1 MDGSTYTTTPAK
13 SIADHFYFYLE
24 RLWIILICLIGGIVL
39 GLHQSHTSPTAYK
52 ANAVIQAESQ
62 LAPVAD
68 VEISESASLASK
80 ADLIAALKTKLM
92 LESLYHSVTANPELA
107 TLLPDHDTVSK
118 QEYDAARHTLA
129 RQLRLNTSVLQQ
141 RGTSILEITTT
152 LPDADIAKA
161 VVSGIL
167 EELGRNNSAAQAG
180 ASNANIALL
189 NEQIQELRDR
199 MSESEQSL
207 ATYNHALQIQDD
219 IRASESRLLGL
230 RKEYLEKWPPLVQEK
245 KHLALLHEAFDNE
258 LDRIIRS
265 VSSELAY
272 WQSLTNTT
280 DTLSGEELTNFRLS
294 TMEAR
299 HNMISRDFHSDS
311 ALYDS
316 LVAKAKMGDV
326 QLDFLKDEFSIIQ
339 PAATDY
345 QPIKLSRFDALLRF
359 GLGGL
364 VLGILM
370 ANLLGSFD
378 KSLHRI
384 DDVESLTGLP
394 VCTVVP
400 YTNGKGNSKGNSKEG
415 QRLKALQAET
425 YRTLQANLAISH
437 PDARTI
443 LITSSVPGEGKS
455 TVSTNLTEAFAE
467 ANPSEKV
474 LLIDMDLKR
483 PKVSSYLGLDKGHP
497 GVYEYFQG
505 SHTLKEV
512 IQQTAAGF
520 FVITA
525 GNIPPQSVFPEEKLI
540 VGLLA
545 EVGRYFHRTVID
557 SPPILAVS
565 DAMVTAHHTDVVCLV
580 YKMWKTPKAALKRTM
595 KQFSNHGIRVAGT
608 VANAMPVKTMLGQGD
623 YYYSYYNSGY
633 SAYTEDGFE
642 DPEDSE
648 KSKSEPIPS
657 PNKVVAQLKAG
668 KHPDAPSASFST
680 SR

>member
-68 VEISESASLASK
+68 VEIPESASLASK
-80 ADLIAALKTKLM
+80 ADLVAALKTKLM

-118 QEYDAARHTLA
+118 QEYEAARHTLA

-207 ATYNHALQIQDD
+207 ATYNHALQIRDD
-219 IRASESRLLGL
+219 IRASEARLLGL

-245 KHLALLHEAFDNE
+245 KHLALLHEAFNNE
-258 LDRIIRS
+258 VDRIIKS

-299 HNMISRDFHSDS
+299 HNMINRDFLSDS

-316 LVAKAKMGDV
+316 LIAKAKMGDV
-326 QLDFLKDEFSIIQ
+326 QLDFLKEEFSIIQ
-339 PAATDY
+339 PAATHY
-345 QPIKLSRFDALLRF
+345 QPIKLSWFDALLRF

-400 YTNGKGNSKGNSKEG
+400 YTNGKGNSKGNSKED
-415 QRLKALQAET
+415 QRLKALQVET

-455 TVSTNLTEAFAE
+455 TVSTNLIKAFAE
-467 ANPSEKV
+467 ANPSEKF

-497 GVYEYFQG
+497 GVYEYLQG

-525 GNIPPQSVFPEEKLI
+525 GNIPPQTVFPEEKLI
-540 VGLLA
+540 VELLA
-545 EVGRYFHRTVID
+545 EVRRYFHRTVID

-608 VANAMPVKTMLGQGD
+608 VANSMPVKTMLGQGD

>member
-1 MDGSTYTTTPAK
+1 MDGSTSATIPAK
-13 SIADHFYFYLE
+13 SIADHLYFYLE
-24 RLWIILICLIGGIVL
+24 RLWIILICVIGGIVV
-39 GLHQSHTSPTAYK
+39 GLHQSHTSPTKYE

-62 LAPVAD
+62 LAPVAE
-68 VEISESASLASK
+68 VEISESASLASRD
-80 ADLIAALKTKLM
+80 DLVAALKTKLM
-92 LESLYHSVTANPELA
+92 LESLYYSVTANPELA
-107 TLLPDHDTVSK
+107 ALLPDRDTVSK
-118 QEYDAARHTLA
+118 QEFEAARHTLA
-129 RQLRLNTSVLQQ
+129 RQLRSSTEVAQQ
-141 RGTSILEITTT
+141 RGTSIVEITTT
-152 LPDADIAKA
+152 LSDADVAKA

-189 NEQIQELRDR
+189 NGLIQEIRDR

-207 ATYNHALQIQDD
+207 ATYNHALKIRDD
-219 IRASESRLLGL
+219 IRASESRLLEL
-230 RKEYLEKWPPLVQEK
+230 RKEYLEKWPLLAQEK

-272 WQSLTNTT
+272 WQSLTDTTNTLT
-280 DTLSGEELTNFRLS
+280 GEELTIFRLS
-294 TMEAR
+294 TMEVR
-299 HNMISRDFHSDS
+299 HNMISRDLLSDS
-311 ALYDS
+311 ALFDS
-316 LVAKAKMGDV
+316 LIEKAKMGYV

-345 QPIKLSRFDALLRF
+345 QPIKLSRFDALLIF

-364 VLGILM
+364 VLGILL

-400 YTNGKGNSKGNSKEG
+400 CADSKGRSKEDR
-415 QRLKALQAET
+415 RLEALQVEA
-425 YRTLQANLAISH
+425 YRILQANLAISH

-455 TVSTNLTEAFAE
+455 TVSTNLIKAFAE
-467 ANPSEKV
+467 ANPSEQV
-474 LLIDMDLKR
+474 LLIDMELKR
-483 PKVSSYLGLDKGHP
+483 PKVSRYLGLDKGHP

-505 SHTLKEV
+505 KNTLKEV
-512 IQQTAAGF
+512 IQRTEAGF

-525 GNIPPQSVFPEEKLI
+525 GNVPPQSVTPEEKLI
-540 VGLLA
+540 VELLSSV
-545 EVGRYFHRTVID
+545 EQQFHRTVID

-565 DAMVTAHHTDVVCLV
+565 DAMVMAHQTDVVCLV
-580 YKMWKTPKAALKRTM
+580 YKMWKTPKAALERTM
-595 KQFSNHGIRVAGT
+595 KQFSNHGIPVAGT
-608 VANAMPVKTMLGQGD
+608 VANAMPVKKLLGQGE

-633 SAYTEDGFE
+633 SAYT
-642 DPEDSE
+642 
-648 KSKSEPIPS
+648 
-657 PNKVVAQLKAG
+657 
-668 KHPDAPSASFST
+668 
-680 SR
+680 

>member
-39 GLHQSHTSPTAYK
+39 GLHQSHTSPTEYK

-80 ADLIAALKTKLM
+80 ADLVAALKTKLM

-107 TLLPDHDTVSK
+107 TLLPEDDTVSK
-118 QEYDAARHTLA
+118 QDYEAARHTLA

-167 EELGRNNSAAQAG
+167 EELGRNNSVAQAG

-199 MSESEQSL
+199 LSESEQSL
-207 ATYNHALQIQDD
+207 ATYNHALKIRDD

-245 KHLALLHEAFDNE
+245 KHLALLHEAFNNE
-258 LDRIIRS
+258 VDRIIKS

-299 HNMISRDFHSDS
+299 HNMISRDFLSDS

-364 VLGILM
+364 VLGILL
-370 ANLLGSFD
+370 ANLLGTFD

-400 YTNGKGNSKGNSKEG
+400 CTNGKGKSKED
-415 QRLKALQAET
+415 QRLKALQVET

-455 TVSTNLTEAFAE
+455 TVSTKLTKAFAE
-467 ANPSEKV
+467 ANPSEKL

-483 PKVSSYLGLDKGHP
+483 PKVSSYLGLDKGHA
-497 GVYEYFQG
+497 GVYEYLQG

-512 IQQTAAGF
+512 IQQTEAGF

-540 VGLLA
+540 VGMLA

-633 SAYTEDGFE
+633 SAYTEGGFGE
-642 DPEDSE
+642 PEDSE
-648 KSKSEPIPS
+648 KSKSESIPS
-657 PNKVVAQLKAG
+657 PNKFVAQLKAG
-668 KHPDAPSASFST
+668 KHPDAASASFST

>member
-1 MDGSTYTTTPAK
+1 MDGSAYTTTPAK

-24 RLWIILICLIGGIVL
+24 RLWIILICIIGGIAL
-39 GLHQSHTSPTAYK
+39 GLHQSYTSLTEYR

-62 LAPVAD
+62 LAPAAE
-68 VEISESASLASK
+68 VEISETASLASK

-107 TLLPDHDTVSK
+107 ALLPDRDTVSK
-118 QEYDAARHTLA
+118 QEYEAARHTLA
-129 RQLRLNTSVLQQ
+129 RQLRLSTSVLQQ

-161 VVSGIL
+161 VISGIL

-207 ATYNHALQIQDD
+207 ATYNHALKIRDD
-219 IRASESRLLGL
+219 IRASESRLLEL
-230 RKEYLEKWPPLVQEK
+230 RKEYLDKWPPLVQEK

-258 LDRIIRS
+258 LNRILRS

-280 DTLSGEELTNFRLS
+280 NTLSGEELTNFRLS

-299 HNMISRDFHSDS
+299 HNMISRDFLSDS

-316 LVAKAKMGDV
+316 LISKVKMGDV

-345 QPIKLSRFDALLRF
+345 HPIKLSRFDALLRF

-364 VLGILM
+364 VLGILL

-378 KSLHRI
+378 KSLHKI

-400 YTNGKGNSKGNSKEG
+400 CANSKGSSKEDR
-415 QRLKALQAET
+415 RLKALQVEV
-425 YRTLQANLAISH
+425 YRTLQANLAIAH

-455 TVSTNLTEAFAE
+455 TVSTNLIKAFAE
-467 ANPSEKV
+467 ANPSEQL

-483 PKVSSYLGLDKGHP
+483 PKVSNYLGLDKGHP
-497 GVYEYFQG
+497 GVYEYLQG
-505 SHTLKEV
+505 NNTLKEV
-512 IQQTAAGF
+512 IQQTEAGF

-540 VGLLA
+540 VQLLA
-545 EVGRYFHRTVID
+545 SVERYFHRIVID
-557 SPPILAVS
+557 SPPILPVS
-565 DAMVTAHHTDVVCLV
+565 DAMVMAHQTDLVCLV
-580 YKMWKTPKAALKRTM
+580 YKMWKPPKAALKRTM
-595 KQFSNHGIRVAGT
+595 KQFSNHGIRVAGI
-608 VANAMPVKTMLGQGD
+608 VANAMPVKRVLGQGD
-623 YYYSYYNSGY
+623 YYYSHYNSGY
-633 SAYTEDGFE
+633 SAYTEGGFE
-642 DPEDSE
+642 DPEDCE
-648 KSKSEPIPS
+648 KSKLETIPS
-657 PNKVVAQLKAG
+657 PNRVVAQLNAG
-668 KHPDAPSASFST
+668 KHPNAASANLST